1 MGNSMD
7 IESIRFIAEQQSMID
22 SLRRD
27 IENLF
32 LMAKGYQK
40 TMICSDNEYVDYI
53 ADFIIK
59 QQQDK
64 I

>member
-1 MGNSMD
+1 MD
-7 IESIRFIAEQQSMID
+7 IESIRFIAEQQLMID

-27 IENLF
+27 IGNLF

>member
-1 MGNSMD
+1 
-7 IESIRFIAEQQSMID
+7 
-22 SLRRD
+22 
-27 IENLF
+27 
-32 LMAKGYQK
+32 MAKGYQK

-64 I
+64 IYTPAGSKESAGV

>member
-1 MGNSMD
+1 MD
-7 IESIRFIAEQQSMID
+7 IESIRFIADQQKEID

-32 LMAKGYQK
+32 FMTKGYQK

>member
-1 MGNSMD
+1 
-7 IESIRFIAEQQSMID
+7 MID

-53 ADFIIK
+53 ADFIINIAAIIINIPSIALEK
-59 QQQDK
+59 YSAFP
-64 I
+64 